1 MTEMPLRL
9 LAMSVLKHLELG
21 GFTDK
26 DQSSLPLYDFIGY
39 DWTNVLFTNGKG
51 EGDEAGS
58 GFSSSDEKRK
68 YWLDT
73 EPECG
78 ANKPSRICVNELEE
92 GCLCCS
98 VNCLRIALLK

>member
-78 ANKPSRICVNELEE
+78 ATSQA
-92 GCLCCS
+92 GS
-98 VNCLRIALLK
+98 VLMNWKKAAYVALLIASG